1 MRSDL
6 RKAEYD
12 VLIIGLGMAGA
23 SLAWHLSKRGLKVLA
38 IDSKPWNRFGDK
50 PCGDAISKD
59 HFDDLGMPY
68 PRGKELEE
76 EVEGIKLYSPDMK
89 TVWTVKGKGFE
100 IDSPTYIQRLVKEA
114 NEKGVEVLDLTTA
127 MKPIISNGK
136 VDGAILFNRRTNETF
151 EVKANVVVDATGY
164 SMSFRS
170 KLPYELPVT
179 ELLDDRDADIA
190 YREVLRTKDEIE
202 DYPYLRIYITQK
214 ASPGGYWWYFPK
226 GPEKVNVGL
235 GIQSGMGYGN
245 IHDYYNKY
253 LDYYAPDVDKK
264 DLLVKGGALVPTR
277 RPLASIVWD
286 GIAVIGDSAFTVNPV
301 HGGGKGSAMIS
312 AYCVAKAIHN
322 AFEINDFSAR
332 GLWIANECYV
342 EKYGAKQ
349 ASLDLFRRFLQK
361 LTDDEI
367 NYGMNKRVLRE
378 EDIVEASSNG
388 DLQLSVAEK
397 AMRVI
402 MALGKPSLL
411 LKLKVVA
418 EYMKKIKEAYR
429 NYPNDPKDLM
439 KWKSNVDTIISN
451 FTNALGK

>member
-1 MRSDL
+1 
-6 RKAEYD
+6 
-12 VLIIGLGMAGA
+12 
-23 SLAWHLSKRGLKVLA
+23 
-38 IDSKPWNRFGDK
+38 
-50 PCGDAISKD
+50 
-59 HFDDLGMPY
+59 
-68 PRGKELEE
+68 
-76 EVEGIKLYSPDMK
+76 
-89 TVWTVKGKGFE
+89 
-100 IDSPTYIQRLVKEA
+100 
-114 NEKGVEVLDLTTA
+114 
-127 MKPIISNGK
+127 
-136 VDGAILFNRRTNETF
+136 
-151 EVKANVVVDATGY
+151 
-164 SMSFRS
+164 
-170 KLPYELPVT
+170 
-179 ELLDDRDADIA
+179 
-190 YREVLRTKDEIE
+190 
-202 DYPYLRIYITQK
+202 
-214 ASPGGYWWYFPK
+214 
-226 GPEKVNVGL
+226 
-235 GIQSGMGYGN
+235 
-245 IHDYYNKY
+245 
-253 LDYYAPDVDKK
+253 
-264 DLLVKGGALVPTR
+264 
-277 RPLASIVWD
+277 
-286 GIAVIGDSAFTVNPV
+286 
-301 HGGGKGSAMIS
+301 
-312 AYCVAKAIHN
+312 AIHN

-439 KWKSNVDTIISN
+439 KWKSNVDTIISD